1 MDIKLEKKRGL
12 QWKHLPYVAGVV
24 VVLVLILLI
33 VFGGSS
39 RSLRIERKTLSVS
52 TVKRGEFSEYIR
64 ITGQV
69 LPKVTVLLTA
79 LEGGVVKE
87 FAVEEGAMVK
97 KGDVIARL
105 ENSQLNLDIMN
116 TEASLAEKENFL
128 RDTRVKMEQEK
139 LSLQQEMVQLKTQE
153 QRAARKA
160 EQYRRLVAE
169 KLVSVEDYAQAQE
182 DYELAA
188 SRRRLVG
195 ARQVQDSIYR
205 SVQIDNM
212 EISLGNMKRN
222 MALTYER
229 LDNLNIKSPI
239 DGQLGALDIVLGQ
252 NIQPGTKVGQVSDLT
267 AYKIQA
273 RVDEHYIDRITRG
286 LSSSFERGKQT
297 FALQVSKVYP
307 EVVEAKF
314 KIDLTFTGTMPDN
327 IRSGQTH
334 YINVETGEPDSCLFI
349 DRGAFYQNTGGGW
362 IYVLDEDGGR
372 ASRRAIRIDRQNPLY
387 YEVVQGLSEGERVV
401 VSSYDLLGQSKEL
414 VFK

>member
-12 QWKHLPYVAGVV
+12 QWKHLPYIAGGVV
-24 VVLVLILLI
+24 VLALILLI
-33 VFGGSS
+33 VFNGNS
-39 RSLRIERKTLSVS
+39 RSLNIERKTLAVS
-52 TVKRGEFSEYIR
+52 TVKRGEFKEYIR

-69 LPKVTVLLTA
+69 QPKVTVLLTA

-87 FAVEEGAMVK
+87 FLVEEGAILK
-97 KGDVIARL
+97 KGDIIARL
-105 ENSQLNLDIMN
+105 ENSQLNLDILS

-128 RDTRVKMEQEK
+128 RDTRVRMEQEK
-139 LSLQQEMVQLKTQE
+139 LSLQQEMVQLITQE

-160 EQYRRLVAE
+160 EQYGRLVAE
-169 KLVSVEDYAQAQE
+169 KLVSREDYAQAKE
-182 DYELAA
+182 DYELAV
-188 SRRRLVG
+188 SRRRLV
-195 ARQVQDSIYR
+195 ADRQVQDSIYR
-205 SVQIDNM
+205 TIQVQNM

-229 LDNLNIKSPI
+229 LENLNIKSPI
-239 DGQLGALDIVLGQ
+239 DGQLGSLDIVLGQ
-252 NIQPGTKVGQVSDLT
+252 NIQPGTKLGQVSDLS

-286 LSSSFERGKQT
+286 LSSSFERGDKT
-297 FALQVSKVYP
+297 FGLQVSKVYP

-314 KIDLTFTGTMPDN
+314 KIDLTFTGAMPDK

-372 ASRRAIRIDRQNPLY
+372 ASRRTIRIDRQNPLY
-387 YEVVQGLSEGERVV
+387 YEVVEGLLEGERVV
-401 VSSYDLLGQSKEL
+401 VSSYDLLGQSSEL